1 MRPLALSYEGR
12 EIPADVIDL
21 VDVLE
26 LTPETIA
33 RAGSGRPV
41 LDREQVARL
50 RELNVHTP
58 FTIHGI
64 SLSIGSADA
73 WNDAYLPL
81 LDQCFDAFPNI
92 LWHSEHLGFTRVDG
106 VELCTMLPIP
116 YTNESLELVSSRI
129 QRLIRRYEHPFLIEP
144 VVNLLPAPPGD
155 MPESAYLN
163 ALTSL
168 TSCRLLLDAYNLVC
182 DARNHGCDIDAFLRH
197 VDLRYVRELHIAGG
211 VAVDGVQLDVH
222 TAVPDKDT
230 LAVAEQILQR
240 GSDGLLVTFEL
251 LREGYDLIG
260 SLLGD
265 EVRSIRTWL
274 DTLCDDDARPTSA
287 VA

>member
-1 MRPLALSYEGR
+1 VRPLALSYEGH

-33 RAGSGRPV
+33 HAGGGRPV

-58 FTIHGI
+58 FTIHGV

-73 WNDAYLPL
+73 WNEAYLLL

-116 YTNESLELVSSRI
+116 CTHESLDLVSTRV
-129 QRLIRRYEHPFLIEP
+129 QRLIRRYERPFLVEP

-155 MPESAYLN
+155 MPEWAYLN
-163 ALTSL
+163 ALTSR
-168 TSCRLLLDAYNLVC
+168 TGCRLLLDAYNLVC
-182 DARNHGCDIDAFLRH
+182 DRRNHGRDIDAFLHH

-222 TAVPDKDT
+222 TAVPDGET
-230 LAVAEQILQR
+230 LAVAEQVLQR
-240 GSDGLLVTFEL
+240 RPDGLLVTFEL
-251 LREGYDLIG
+251 LREGYELIG

-265 EVRSIRTWL
+265 EVRTIRGWL
-274 DTLCDDDARPTSA
+274 DTVCDDDARPTSA